1 MKHVVLKVYVHND
14 KIKQKVMKTA
24 SSLSGVESVSID
36 MKEKKLTLS
45 GDIDPVNAVSKLRKF
60 CHIEVVSV
68 GPSNLKE
75 EKKYEDK
82 PFEVVILKV
91 DLYDDRIKQK
101 AMKSVSGLSGVDSV
115 LWT

>member
-1 MKHVVLKVYVHND
+1 MKNVVLKVYVHND

-45 GDIDPVNAVSKLRKF
+45 GDIDPVNTVSKLRKF

-68 GPSNLKE
+68 GPSKPKE
-75 EKKYEDK
+75 EKKSQDK
-82 PFEVVILKV
+82 PFEAPMAANYSSEEIQS
-91 DLYDDRIKQK
+91 DPAPIITYI
-101 AMKSVSGLSGVDSV
+101 S
-115 LWT
+115 

>member
-1 MKHVVLKVYVHND
+1 MKNVVLKVYFHND

-45 GDIDPVNAVSKLRKF
+45 GDIDPVKAVSKLRKF

-68 GPSNLKE
+68 GPSKPKE
-75 EKKYEDK
+75 EKKSEDK
-82 PFEVVILKV
+82 PFEGYPFYYHVQQPQYIQ
-91 DLYDDRIKQK
+91 DYYYI
-101 AMKSVSGLSGVDSV
+101 
-115 LWT
+115 